1 MGENG
6 CKYLNDRGKNSRKSI
21 EIIYILSGVLHL
33 ANLEE
38 TDMDTKKPPSLIIL
52 TCSFMEMMLLDLY
65 MLFQQ

>member
-6 CKYLNDRGKNSRKSI
+6 CKYLNDRGKNLRKSI

-38 TDMDTKKPPSLIIL
+38 TDMDKRKPPSLIIL

>member
-6 CKYLNDRGKNSRKSI
+6 CKYLNDRGKNLRKSI

-38 TDMDTKKPPSLIIL
+38 TAWTKESPQVL
-52 TCSFMEMMLLDLY
+52 SF
-65 MLFQQ
+65 